1 MASNFSPSSPS
12 TACLSTSHNAPPVTP
27 APLKPHGVTV
37 GEGLA
42 PPVAPTPLKPHVCPS
57 RTSLYPQPS
66 SGGDPTPFTLTE
78 NLQQQEKVDAA
89 LSFLM
94 KTVVA
99 VGIPPENDS
108 HSGPFSAS
116 QLLALHES
124 GCPLNHMP
132 ARPVMVPALSDPET
146 RQAMSDALLSS
157 LTAALSGNL
166 PAVQAGLDQAGQLGA
181 NALKNYITSGGH
193 LAPNAPITLS
203 GGWMRNRKS
212 GKPVHISGK
221 SGALPL
227 YDTGQLVAAFG
238 YKIKDK

>member
-1 MASNFSPSSPS
+1 M
-12 TACLSTSHNAPPVTP
+12 
-27 APLKPHGVTV
+27 
-37 GEGLA
+37 
-42 PPVAPTPLKPHVCPS
+42 
-57 RTSLYPQPS
+57 
-66 SGGDPTPFTLTE
+66 PFTLTE
-78 NLQQQEKVDAA
+78 NLQQQEKVDEA

-221 SGALPL
+221 SSALPL